1 MTVVIK
7 NLKLALPPGGDRAY
21 AVDGVSFDLTAGKI
35 LCVVGESG
43 SGKSMCAHALM
54 GLLPDTVKAESGE
67 VLFDGKNL
75 VSLSATEW
83 LALRG
88 RGIAMVFQEPM
99 TALNPLMRIGDQIA
113 EMFEAHD
120 LLTPK
125 QRRQKA
131 LALIR
136 EVGLPDPERAV
147 RAFPHQLSGGQRQ
160 RAMIAMAL
168 ALEPAVLVADEPT
181 TALDVTTQAQIL

>member
-1 MTVVIK
+1 MTIAVK
-7 NLKLALPPGGDRAY
+7 NLKLALPPGGDREH
-21 AVDGVSFDLTAGKI
+21 AVDDVSFELSAGKI

-67 VLFDGKNL
+67 ILFEGKNL
-75 VSLSATEW
+75 LTLSPAEW

-99 TALNPLMRIGDQIA
+99 TALNPLMRIGEQIA
-113 EMFEAHD
+113 EMFEAHG
-120 LLTPK
+120 LSAPK
-125 QRRQKA
+125 ERQQKA

-147 RAFPHQLSGGQRQ
+147 RAYPHQLSGGQRQ
-160 RAMIAMAL
+160 RAMI
-168 ALEPAVLVADEPT
+168 DEGYFSQGRV
-181 TALDVTTQAQIL
+181 DFQR